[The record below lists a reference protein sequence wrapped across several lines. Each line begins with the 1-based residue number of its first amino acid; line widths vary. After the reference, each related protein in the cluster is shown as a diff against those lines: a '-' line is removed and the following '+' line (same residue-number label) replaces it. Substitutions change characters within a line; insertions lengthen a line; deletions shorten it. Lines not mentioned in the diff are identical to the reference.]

1 VSVRLAIDKR
11 RVALA
16 LVVGTA
22 SVMAAPASAGA
33 AGLGGL
39 SVRPAHFDPAKPA
52 SRAYFTRAVP
62 RGGSFTDAVVVSNT
76 SSAPLTVY
84 VYPVDGLT
92 GVTTG
97 SVYANRQDGRNRAGK
112 WLRVAT
118 RTLRVT
124 AHREVAVAFTARV
137 PSSARAGDHLA
148 GIAVEN
154 AVPVHSAGKFSVT
167 EVTRAVVGVLVTVPG
182 AAKPSLQLAGLA
194 LRPLP
199 GTSLASVVVT
209 LGDTGGKLCKPTLK
223 IALGGQT
230 VQRRLD
236 TILPGD
242 RIDFPFPWPHRLGA
256 GTYATTATG
265 SGCGATTV
273 MRASTHLGTTLVGAN
288 GRVDQPAAAK
298 PASSTPWWPLPL
310 VAIGGLLAGALFTRR
325 AGRAGRGGGSS
336 SSDASGS

>member
-11 RVALA
+11 RVALTLA
-16 LVVGTA
+16 VGTA
-22 SVMAAPASAGA
+22 SVMVASASAGA

-39 SVRPAHFDPAKPA
+39 SVRPAHSDPAKPA
-52 SRAYFTRAVP
+52 SRAYFTRAVR

-92 GVTTG
+92 GATTG
-97 SVYANRQDGRNRAGK
+97 SVYANRQDRRHKAGK
-112 WLRVAT
+112 WVRVAT
-118 RTLRVT
+118 RTLRVP
-124 AHREVAVAFTARV
+124 AHRDVTAAFTVRV
-137 PSSARAGDHLA
+137 PRSARAGDHLA

-154 AVPVHSAGKFSVT
+154 AVPLHSAGEFSVT

-182 AAKPSLQLAGLA
+182 AAKPSLQLAALA

-199 GTSLASVVVT
+199 GTPLASVVVT
-209 LGDTGGKLCKPTLK
+209 LADAGAKLCKPTLT

-242 RIDFPFPWPHRLGA
+242 RIDFPFPWPRRLAA
-256 GTYATTATG
+256 GTYAATATG

-273 MRASTHLGTTLVGAN
+273 MRASAHLGATLAGAN
-288 GRVDQPAAAK
+288 GRVDPPVAAK
-298 PASSTPWWPLPL
+298 PAGSTPWWPLPL
-310 VAIGGLLAGALFTRR
+310 VAIGGLVAGALFARR
-325 AGRAGRGGGSS
+325 GGGRRGGGSPS
-336 SSDASGS
+336 SGASGT